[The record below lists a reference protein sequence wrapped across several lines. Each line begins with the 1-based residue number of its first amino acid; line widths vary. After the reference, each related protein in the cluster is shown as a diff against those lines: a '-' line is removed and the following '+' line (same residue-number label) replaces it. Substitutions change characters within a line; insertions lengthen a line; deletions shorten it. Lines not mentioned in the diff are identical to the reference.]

1 MCFVDDNHHLQG
13 AEQKPLR
20 VAADVIQMAAS
31 VETRL
36 TRGTKMNDTSSRSH
50 CMAGFKLTVLEDN
63 GMVRESRLQ
72 FFDLMGSERFSGQ
85 NSAHDP
91 KVSSKS
97 TEAGW
102 EGIYSNMSLMAL
114 LSTVGEATRRRK
126 RTAAASKGG
135 EAGKPTEAV
144 VGMLL
149 TKLMGGSLTGSA
161 LTAMITCLSQAPRNG
176 DETYLSLK
184 YGSDMAKLLN
194 NPQEQ
199 RAKSADKW
207 LASAKKQYHEA
218 AAVVK
223 KGVAGK
229 YQALRLAQ
237 VQQWAHTVQVLEE
250 LTAN

>member
-1 MCFVDDNHHLQG
+1 
-13 AEQKPLR
+13 
-20 VAADVIQMAAS
+20 
-31 VETRL
+31 
-36 TRGTKMNDTSSRSH
+36 
-50 CMAGFKLTVLEDN
+50 MAGFKLTVLED

-126 RTAAASKGG
+126 RTAAAAKGG
-135 EAGKPTEAV
+135 EGSKPTEAM